1 MNHVKK
7 KNPLRRWMYFEDG
20 WKTKGNI
27 QVVIGLKAH
36 LQWTSLFVW
45 DTRYHTRPETA
56 AAADLSHELVE

>member
-1 MNHVKK
+1 
-7 KNPLRRWMYFEDG
+7 MYFEDG

-45 DTRYHTRPETA
+45 DTRYHTCPETA
-56 AAADLSHELVE
+56 AAADPSHELVE